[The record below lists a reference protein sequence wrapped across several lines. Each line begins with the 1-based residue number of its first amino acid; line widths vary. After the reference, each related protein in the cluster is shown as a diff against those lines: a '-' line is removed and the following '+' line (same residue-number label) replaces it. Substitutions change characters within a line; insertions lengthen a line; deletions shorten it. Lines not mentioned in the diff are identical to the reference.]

1 MMKFAERHAQIADD
15 HLVELK
21 RRCQL
26 WATCPGDDGG
36 ALEPEAQIV
45 PLLTL
50 RRAVEELEGMRKLVT
65 AWNLVKFGA
74 CGILFAVCLL
84 GLLIGPLLLK

>member
-1 MMKFAERHAQIADD
+1 MKFAERHAQIDND

-45 PLLTL
+45 PLVTL
-50 RRAVEELEGMRKLVT
+50 RLAVEELEGMRKMVEEWKVIADKIT
-65 AWNLVKFGA
+65 KAKARGSA
-74 CGILFAVCLL
+74 
-84 GLLIGPLLLK
+84 

>member
-1 MMKFAERHAQIADD
+1 MKVAERHAQIDND

-45 PLLTL
+45 PLVTL
-50 RRAVEELEGMRKLVT
+50 RLAVEELEGMRKMVEEWKVIADKIT
-65 AWNLVKFGA
+65 KAKARGSA
-74 CGILFAVCLL
+74 
-84 GLLIGPLLLK
+84 

>member
-1 MMKFAERHAQIADD
+1 MKFAERHAQIDDD
-15 HLVELK
+15 HLAELK

-45 PLLTL
+45 PLITL
-50 RRAVEELEGMRKLVT
+50 KLAIEEIEGMRKV
-65 AWNLVKFGA
+65 AEGWKQVADKIAAAKARGSA
-74 CGILFAVCLL
+74 
-84 GLLIGPLLLK
+84 

>member
-1 MMKFAERHAQIADD
+1 MKFAELHAQIAED

-21 RRCQL
+21 RRCQM
-26 WATCPGDDGG
+26 WATCPGDDGH

-50 RRAVEELEGMRKLVT
+50 RLAVEELEGMRKMVEEWKQI
-65 AWNLVKFGA
+65 ADKIAAAKARGSA
-74 CGILFAVCLL
+74 
-84 GLLIGPLLLK
+84 